1 MEMTLAIATT
11 KQQQT
16 PEFKRW
22 FKQSKVV
29 DASGNPLRV
38 YHGTRSDFSKF
49 DLKMIA
55 PTIKGL
61 GFHFTGDT
69 LRAGNFGSG
78 DGSNVM
84 PVYLSI
90 QNPYV
95 LELSEQREFAVRYG
109 KYGTEKMQKDFE
121 SRGFDGL
128 QLGHDH
134 WVAFRPTQIKSA
146 TGNSGK
152 FDARKHDIGE

>member
-1 MEMTLAIATT
+1 MKIILALATA
-11 KQQQT
+11 KQQTT

-22 FKQSKVV
+22 FKHSKVV
-29 DASGNPLRV
+29 DVHGNPRRV

-61 GFHFTGDT
+61 GFHFTGDQN
-69 LRAGNFGSG
+69 RAGNFGAG
-78 DGSNVM
+78 DGANVM

-95 LELSEQREFAVRYG
+95 LDLAEQRQFAERYG
-109 KYGTEKMQKDFE
+109 KYGTERMQKDFE

-128 QLGHDH
+128 QLGPDH
-134 WVAFRPTQIKSA
+134 WVAFKPTQIKSA
-146 TGNSGK
+146 TGNNGR
-152 FDARKHDIGE
+152 FDGTKHDIGE